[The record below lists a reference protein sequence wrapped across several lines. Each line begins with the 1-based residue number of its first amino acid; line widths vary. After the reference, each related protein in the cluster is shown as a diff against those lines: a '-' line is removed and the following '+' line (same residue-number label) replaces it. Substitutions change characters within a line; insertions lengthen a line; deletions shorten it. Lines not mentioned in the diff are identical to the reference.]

1 MREREEE
8 YTTHL
13 TISTSSEKEQIPT
26 SGIDDNTLLNI
37 SSVLSV
43 HPVAPLPAAGTV
55 TTGPLRGLETGD
67 LPTLLLAKPPFC
79 FTLREAIR
87 VVPGEKMKERK
98 EGKRKKLNYMHIL
111 YYSIKQKGSLYSI
124 CYIRYKRGSVHTH
137 MLYHWTHILH

>member
-1 MREREEE
+1 MRERERERE
-8 YTTHL
+8 YITYL

-26 SGIDDNTLLNI
+26 SGINDNTLLNI

-55 TTGPLRGLETGD
+55 TTGKISLPLRGLETGD

-98 EGKRKKLNYMHIL
+98 EGKRKKLNYMHIF
-111 YYSIKQKGSLYSI
+111 SIIPSNKKVHYTVSGTSD
-124 CYIRYKRGSVHTH
+124 IREV
-137 MLYHWTHILH
+137 